1 MKTAAAILLAAAAT
15 GADGKRLIDFGNG
28 TKRWMTSEQV
38 DVMASE
44 PGRLGGFIDITTRSN
59 YTYSQY
65 ESKRN
70 LKMSYPEPGMHEG
83 FVNDIISQ
91 MKTTDITTTI
101 SKLGSFYTRYYTSQ
115 YGVDAVAT
123 MAQMYKQAGTGRSD
137 IRVQE
142 YLHSWAQPSLI
153 ATIEGS
159 GPRKHETVIIGGHID
174 SINGATGRAPG
185 EDDDG
190 SGSATVFSIFN
201 HLVANQF
208 KPDRTV
214 EFHVYAAE
222 EVGLRGSQDIAQY
235 YDSIGRNVVAML
247 QLDCTGYTKS
257 SAIPRIGIVTDNTNA
272 ELNAFIKK
280 VIDTYGKAAYA
291 DTQCGYGCSDH
302 ASFDRYGFP
311 ASFPFE
317 SPFPE
322 RNPHMHTTN
331 DVLSHLNQTHML
343 EFAKLG
349 VGFIADLSCAEN
361 IESCS

>member
-1 MKTAAAILLAAAAT
+1 MKTAAAILLAAMTT
-15 GADGKRLIDFGNG
+15 GAEGKRLIDFGNG
-28 TKRWMTSEQV
+28 TKRWMTSEEV
-38 DVMASE
+38 DVLASE
-44 PGRLGGFIDITTRSN
+44 PGRLGGFIDITGRSN
-59 YTYSQY
+59 YTYEAY
-65 ESKRN
+65 AAKRKAN
-70 LKMSYPEPGMHEG
+70 IPFPKPGDHEG

-91 MKTTDITTTI
+91 MKSSDITDTI
-101 SKLGSFYTRYYTSQ
+101 SMLGTFHTRYYTSQ
-115 YGVDAVAT
+115 FGVDAVARL
-123 MAQMYKQAGTGRSD
+123 AAMYRQTASVRSD
-137 IRVQE
+137 IQVQE

-190 SGSATVFSIFN
+190 SGSATVYAIFN
-201 HLVANQF
+201 HLVNNQF

-214 EFHVYAAE
+214 EFHAYAAE

-235 YDSIGRNVVAML
+235 YDSIGRNIVAML
-247 QLDCTGYTKS
+247 QLDCTGYTKGS
-257 SAIPRIGIVTDNTNA
+257 SVARIGIVTDNTNSQ
-272 ELNAFIKK
+272 LNQFIRE
-280 VIDTYGKAAYA
+280 VISTYGNAAYT

-322 RNPHMHTTN
+322 RNPYMHTTN
-331 DVLSHLNQTHML
+331 DVLSHLNETHML

-349 VGFIADLSCAEN
+349 VGFVADLACAED
-361 IESCS
+361 IESCT